1 MMLEH
6 RLGACP
12 LSGINGDTLMASPNS
27 LLLAA
32 LTWTTA
38 GLAFPAAAAPQS
50 DGASRQSQASLAASI
65 EVPIAVTHA
74 LSHGAAAVVSGVAG
88 VGGSVAVTVSMTAVG
103 ASFVV
108 YLSAEAI
115 RRLGIVVGTA
125 ISVTVVAT
133 GWILSAAG
141 EALCFIGNDAVRP
154 HIHSH
159 RYGG

>member
-1 MMLEH
+1 
-6 RLGACP
+6 
-12 LSGINGDTLMASPNS
+12 
-27 LLLAA
+27 
-32 LTWTTA
+32 
-38 GLAFPAAAAPQS
+38 
-50 DGASRQSQASLAASI
+50 LAASI

-74 LSHGAAAVVSGVAG
+74 LSHGAAAVVSGVAA
-88 VGGSVAVTVSMTAVG
+88 VGGSVAITVSVATAG

-141 EALCFIGNDAVRP
+141 ETLCFIGNDAVRP

>member
-1 MMLEH
+1 MR
-6 RLGACP
+6 RLIARSLTLALATA
-12 LSGINGDTLMASPNS
+12 LSGGV
-27 LLLAA
+27 A
-32 LTWTTA
+32 LPTH
-38 GLAFPAAAAPQS
+38 AAPQS
-50 DGASRQSQASLAASI
+50 DGASRMSQASLEASI
-65 EVPIAVTHA
+65 EVAVIHA
-74 LSHGAAAVVSGVAG
+74 LGHGASAVVSGVA
-88 VGGSVAVTVSMTAVG
+88 VVAGSVAVTVSVAAAGVVAG

-115 RRLGIVVGTA
+115 RRLGIAVGTA

-141 EALCFIGNDAVRP
+141 EALCFIANDTARP

>member
-1 MMLEH
+1 
-6 RLGACP
+6 
-12 LSGINGDTLMASPNS
+12 MASPRS
-27 LLLAA
+27 LLLTAHACAA
-32 LTWTTA
+32 M
-38 GLAFPAAAAPQS
+38 GLAFPTTAAPQS
-50 DGASRQSQASLAASI
+50 DGASRQSQASLAASV
-65 EVPIAVTHA
+65 EAPIAVTHA
-74 LSHGAAAVVSGVAG
+74 LSHGAAAVVSGVAA

-115 RRLGIVVGTA
+115 RRLGIAVGTA

-141 EALCFIGNDAVRP
+141 EALCFIANDAARP

-159 RYGG
+159 RYPG

>member
-1 MMLEH
+1 
-6 RLGACP
+6 
-12 LSGINGDTLMASPNS
+12 MASPNS
-27 LLLAA
+27 LLLTALICAA
-32 LTWTTA
+32 PGMAL
-38 GLAFPAAAAPQS
+38 PAAAAPQS

-74 LSHGAAAVVSGVAG
+74 LSHGAAAVVSSVAA
-88 VGGSVAVTVSMTAVG
+88 VGGSVAVTVSVATVG

-108 YLSAEAI
+108 YLSVEAI
-115 RRLGIVVGTA
+115 RRLGIAVGTA
-125 ISVTVVAT
+125 ISVTIVAT

>member
-1 MMLEH
+1 ME
-6 RLGACP
+6 
-12 LSGINGDTLMASPNS
+12 NTLVASPNS
-27 LLLAA
+27 LLLTA
-32 LTWTTA
+32 LTWAAT
-38 GLAFPAAAAPQS
+38 GLVLPAAAAPQS

-74 LSHGAAAVVSGVAG
+74 LSHGAAAVVSGVAA
-88 VGGSVAVTVSMTAVG
+88 VGGSVAVTISVATAG

-108 YLSAEAI
+108 YLSVEAV
-115 RRLGIVVGTA
+115 RRLGIVAGTA